1 MSVCLSPFFF
11 FLLTAQMDVQTL
23 INCKNLVFRRQTGE
37 LDQGEKKKKREGGK
51 SERERERQKRKKK
64 KKPRRRRRKKRRG
77 LAGKFEKLL
86 RTKEKTI
93 SP

>member
-23 INCKNLVFRRQTGE
+23 INCKNLVFRRQTE
-37 LDQGEKKKKREGGK
+37 ARSRGEKEEKRGGEIRKREGETEK
-51 SERERERQKRKKK
+51 KKK